1 MPAFRQVVDQDTPLI
16 VAAAQTSPLVAG
28 MHDLLQALETYTC
41 LLIPLRV
48 HSDVIGVMMVNC
60 VREECAFSSEEIDL
74 AQTVASE
81 IATAIENVRLY
92 QQAQAI
98 AVAQERHRLARE
110 LHDSVIQTLYSTV
123 LLASGWRMTAE
134 QGRLDPARTAAHFQQ
149 VAEQSEQALKEMR
162 LLLFQLRPPV
172 LEQVGLVSALQQRL
186 DTVERRLSIDTRLL
200 TTGEWDS
207 LPPHVEEQLY
217 DIAQEALNNALRHAH
232 ARSILVRLDRREQL
246 LELTVEDDGIG
257 FDPKVSSGGMGLRNM
272 QERATEI
279 GAAFSLTTT
288 PNQGAKIQV
297 CMTLPPAGNS

>member
-1 MPAFRQVVDQDTPLI
+1 
-16 VAAAQTSPLVAG
+16 
-28 MHDLLQALETYTC
+28 MHDLLQSLGTC
-41 LLIPLRV
+41 TLLLIPLRV
-48 HSDVIGVMMVNC
+48 HSEVIGVMAINRVQA
-60 VREECAFSSEEIDL
+60 ECAFSAEEIDL

-92 QQAQAI
+92 QQAQAL
-98 AVAQERHRLARE
+98 AVEQERHRLARE

-162 LLLFQLRPPV
+162 LLLFQLRPPM

-186 DTVERRLSIDTRLL
+186 DAVEQRVSIETHLL
-200 TTGEWDS
+200 TTGEWDA
-207 LPPHVEEQLY
+207 LPPRVEEELY

-232 ARSILVRLDRREQL
+232 ARSILVRLDRRDQL
-246 LELTVEDDGIG
+246 LELMVEDDGIG
-257 FDPKVSSGGMGLRNM
+257 FGQEVSSGGMGLRNM

-279 GAAFSLTTT
+279 GAAFSLTTE
-288 PNQGAKIQV
+288 PNQGTKIQIRV
-297 CMTLPPAGNS
+297 ELQPTGDG